1 MLPRCLQ
8 VKLWNVWKSE
18 CVETLEPPS
27 DVLCVAWRPDGKQ
40 LTAGTLHGQLHLWDP
55 EEGDEL
61 GTIDGQRD
69 IAGGRGL
76 EDRATAAT
84 SAARRHFSSVCYSA
98 DGSCVLAGGRS
109 RFVCIYETT
118 QQILLKKFQVRH
130 SLLGVERRGQV
141 WTRLMAQSPLSPHVR

>member
-1 MLPRCLQ
+1 

-18 CVETLEPPS
+18 CVETLEHPS

-76 EDRATAAT
+76 E
-84 SAARRHFSSVCYSA
+84 ARRLRIPTAVPVH
-98 DGSCVLAGGRS
+98 SCCKGTA
-109 RFVCIYETT
+109 
-118 QQILLKKFQVRH
+118 
-130 SLLGVERRGQV
+130 
-141 WTRLMAQSPLSPHVR
+141 P